1 MSKLEKHVIENIEKR
16 LDAHGSELDGI
27 EKCLERLT
35 VITERMDSTENDHEA
50 RLRALEGHSG
60 TMWEKVVQTAVS
72 AVVGGVIAFALLQI
86 GIG

>member
-1 MSKLEKHVIENIEKR
+1 MEKMVIDGINKR
-16 LDAHGSELDGI
+16 LDAHGAELDTV

-35 VITERMDSTENDHEA
+35 VLTERMDAEEQDHEQ

-60 TMWEKVVQTAVS
+60 ALWEKVVQTAIS
-72 AVVGGVIAFALLQI
+72 AVVGGIIAFALLQV

>member
-1 MSKLEKHVIENIEKR
+1 MEKVVIDGINKR
-16 LDAHGSELDGI
+16 LDAHGAELDTV

-35 VITERMDSTENDHEA
+35 VLTERMDAEEKDHEQ

-60 TMWEKVVQTAVS
+60 ALFEKVVQTAIS
-72 AVVGGVIAFALLQI
+72 AVVGGIIAFALLQV

>member
-1 MSKLEKHVIENIEKR
+1 MEKVVIDGINKR
-16 LDAHGSELDGI
+16 LDAHGAELDTV

-35 VITERMDSTENDHEA
+35 VLTERMDAEEKDHEA

-60 TMWEKVVQTAVS
+60 AMWEKIVQTAIS
-72 AVVGGVIAFALLQI
+72 AVVGGIIAFALLQI

>member
-1 MSKLEKHVIENIEKR
+1 MEKVVIDGINKR
-16 LDAHGSELDGI
+16 LDAHGAELDTV

-35 VITERMDSTENDHEA
+35 VLTERMDAEEKDHEQ

-60 TMWEKVVQTAVS
+60 ALWEKVVQTAIS
-72 AVVGGVIAFALLQI
+72 AVVGGIIAFALLQV

>member
-1 MSKLEKHVIENIEKR
+1 MEKHVIENIERR
-16 LDAHGSELDGI
+16 LDAHGKELDTV

-35 VITERMDSTENDHEA
+35 VLTERMDGTESDHEA

-60 TMWEKVVQTAVS
+60 DMWGKVVQTAIS
-72 AVVGGVIAFALLQI
+72 AVVGGIIAFAMLQV

>member
-1 MSKLEKHVIENIEKR
+1 MEKHVIENIEKR
-16 LDAHGSELDGI
+16 LDSHGTEIDDI
-27 EKCLERLT
+27 EKCIVRLT
-35 VITERMDSTENDHEA
+35 AITERMDSAEQDHEK
-50 RLRALEGHSG
+50 RLRELEGHSG

>member
-1 MSKLEKHVIENIEKR
+1 MEKVVIDGINKR
-16 LDAHGSELDGI
+16 LDAHGAELDTV

-35 VITERMDSTENDHEA
+35 VLTERMDAEEKDHEQ

-60 TMWEKVVQTAVS
+60 ALWEKIVQTAIS
-72 AVVGGVIAFALLQI
+72 AVVGGIIAFALLQV

>member
-1 MSKLEKHVIENIEKR
+1 MEKVVIDGINKR
-16 LDAHGSELDGI
+16 LDAHGQELDTV

-35 VITERMDSTENDHEA
+35 VLTERMDAEEKDHEQ

-60 TMWEKVVQTAVS
+60 ALWEKVVQTAIS
-72 AVVGGVIAFALLQI
+72 AVVGGIIAFALLQV

>member
-1 MSKLEKHVIENIEKR
+1 MEKHVIENIEKR
-16 LDAHGSELDGI
+16 LDAHGSELDDI
-27 EKCLERLT
+27 EKCIVRLT
-35 VITERMDSTENDHEA
+35 AITERMDAEETDHEA
-50 RLRALEGHSG
+50 RLRALEGHGG